1 MPETPLTKLHWRI
14 IVPFFS
20 CTMKDFIILRTA
32 ISIQVPLCF
41 QVHDQSVLTQHK
53 HRGCPVQWSGGTV
66 AICGLGP
73 QHSEVL
79 QGALDAGSGVRSKVL
94 ERSCSTELNKKSS

>member
-1 MPETPLTKLHWRI
+1 
-14 IVPFFS
+14 
-20 CTMKDFIILRTA
+20 MKDFIILRTA

-41 QVHDQSVLTQHK
+41 QVHDQSVLTQHM

-66 AICGLGP
+66 VICGLGP

-79 QGALDAGSGVRSKVL
+79 QGALDTLCL
-94 ERSCSTELNKKSS
+94 E